1 MYSNAPSSTTAVAT
15 TLPRRRPRR
24 RFRYRKQA
32 WCLLVS
38 FFVLGLG
45 ANILIMVRIWMFTEQ
60 TEHKAPEAS
69 LSSRLASS
77 HASRSQ
83 SSSLKSSLSNYV
95 NLFMKIFGLVV
106 SIAILFQWLR
116 RLAIAMVV
124 RGFQPIHVWQAIV
137 LAPIAYAFDSFREFF
152 DWCRGQ
158 DTSDT
163 NVQAP
168 ATLMQRPTMTVAE
181 TLEAF
186 NRQRS
191 ARGESTVS
199 IESIEAYERFLRDL
213 ATSIVVSEDDLTATA
228 MASPNANR
236 PAISKAQLEDICP
249 SWTIEGK
256 RHDCRHHF
264 LSQTE
269 CGICLESYDES
280 TSSTQRFRRIQLRT
294 LPCKHT
300 FHAEC
305 IDQWLN
311 RSVSCPTCKSSVL
324 PTSEDQSTIHDNAF
338 IL

>member
-1 MYSNAPSSTTAVAT
+1 MYSNAPTVVAA

-60 TEHKAPEAS
+60 TEPKAPEAT

-77 HASRSQ
+77 HASRSH
-83 SSSLKSSLSNYV
+83 SNTMKNSLSNYLS
-95 NLFMKIFGLVV
+95 LFTKFFGLAV
-106 SIAILFQWLR
+106 SIAVLFRWLR

-124 RGFQPIHVWQAIV
+124 RGLEPVHLWQAIV

-158 DTSDT
+158 HNSDANT
-163 NVQAP
+163 R
-168 ATLMQRPTMTVAE
+168 ATRLQRPAMTVAE

-186 NRQRS
+186 NRQRV

-199 IESIEAYERFLRDL
+199 TESIEAYERFLRDL
-213 ATSIVVSEDDLTATA
+213 AASVVVAGDDLTI
-228 MASPNANR
+228 ASNR
-236 PAISKAQLEDICP
+236 PGISGAQLEDICP
-249 SWTIEGK
+249 CWTIEEK
-256 RHDCRHHF
+256 DHHDCRHHF

-269 CGICLESYDES
+269 CGICLEAYGES
-280 TSSTQRFRRIQLRT
+280 ASSAPRHRRMQLRT

-311 RSVSCPTCKSSVL
+311 RSVSCPTCKSSVV
-324 PTSEDQSTIHDNAF
+324 PNSEESRIHESAF